1 MGVLIKGMEMP
12 KSCMSCCIGQYDYEY
27 NRLTCQFVGGI
38 LNDYWKE
45 RPFDCPLVDVP
56 EESEE

>member
-1 MGVLIKGMEMP
+1 MSVLIKRMQMP

-38 LNDYWKE
+38 LNNYWKE
-45 RPFDCPLVDVP
+45 RNPECPLIEVKD
-56 EESEE
+56 ECTG